1 MVQLRTSLCSALLL
15 STNGFFLNRPLSLCR
30 IASRSLVMSS
40 SSSGVSGNS
49 SGDALPQVTHFNY
62 TLASSEVVFSGWR
75 KVLRKN
81 ITFPT
86 GKTHAF
92 DITYQGNPSVAVFN
106 WCTKTKTT
114 TLIQEYHPGI
124 EAIMYGTVAGIYERG
139 KKHLSAL
146 DAAMAELEE
155 EAHLRAAPHNW
166 IPLLADA
173 DSSCPFEKYS
183 DNRLHAFL
191 ALDCDVVPDPKPL
204 DAEECIEIT
213 PGVTYRQLRALLA
226 SGKMNVPSSYTT
238 LMALDKLKEMG
249 LPLE

>member
-1 MVQLRTSLCSALLL
+1 MKWRAVLSSALLL
-15 STNGFFLNRPLSLCR
+15 PSNGLFLDRGRCRISSRALVTSSPLSS
-30 IASRSLVMSS
+30 AS
-40 SSSGVSGNS
+40 NS
-49 SGDALPQVTHFNY
+49 SGDGSLPPVTQHNY
-62 TLASSEVVFSGWR
+62 SKASEEVVFSGWR

-86 GKTHAF
+86 GNTHAF
-92 DITYQGNPSVAVFN
+92 DITYQGNPSVAVFS
-106 WCTKTKTT
+106 WCSDTKTT
-114 TLIQEYHPGI
+114 TLIQEFHPGI
-124 EAIMYGTVAGIYERG
+124 EQIMYGTVAGIYERG
-139 KKHLSAL
+139 KKHSSAL

-183 DNRLHAFL
+183 DNRLHVFL
-191 ALDCDVVPDPKPL
+191 ALDCEIVPDPKPL
-204 DAEECIEIT
+204 DDEEHIVIT
-213 PGVTYRQLRALLA
+213 RGVTYKQLRTLIA
-226 SGKMNVPSSYTT
+226 SGRMNVPSSYTT